1 MSKLN
6 WRSMIAVLSDLTEER
21 TKGRAGRGVE
31 DTQAASHRPAAA
43 SAVLCDADGAGAC
56 RDYEGLKK

>member
-6 WRSMIAVLSDLTEER
+6 WRSMIAVLSDLTEDEA
-21 TKGRAGRGVE
+21 KAGAGRGVA
-31 DTQAASHRPAAA
+31 DAQAPGSRPAVA

-56 RDYEGLKK
+56 RDL

>member
-6 WRSMIAVLSDLTEER
+6 WRSMIAVLSDLTEDEA
-21 TKGRAGRGVE
+21 KGRAGRGTE
-31 DTQAASHRPAAA
+31 DTQAPGSRPAAA

-56 RDYEGLKK
+56 RDYEGL